1 MDTIFQEVILDG
13 LDKWSLKK
21 DKMEVHDA
29 QNLTTSDKKK
39 SIQSKCIGKMIR
51 LTV

>member
-1 MDTIFQEVILDG
+1 VTLDA
-13 LDKWSLKK
+13 LDKWTLKK
-21 DKMEVHDA
+21 KDEMEVLIHRVA
-29 QNLTTSDKKK
+29 RQNLTTSDKKK